1 MNQPFQ
7 GVPGQQQNP
16 PGSQPPP
23 PVGGAPVVTGGY
35 GQAPPVG
42 QPWPSAYPPPPAGP
56 GVPPPADGGAPKR
69 KQGLLK
75 KVIFGALAIV
85 VVIAVKFAIG
95 FVIGGAA
102 QEVTAPETPATK
114 VGNCMAPDL
123 STDASQLKEVP
134 CDDPAATVK
143 IVHIL
148 PGKISE
154 VPDCPSGTDSV
165 LTSMFSTRF
174 GGERENGQLCV
185 RNLRGE
191 HPGDPGNGGGLWT
204 VGDCLDLKS
213 DQLTE
218 LKCAAGLSKITALV
232 KTEAECPAE
241 TKQRVPLQPL
251 VGREYSVICAK
262 PHR

>member
-16 PGSQPPP
+16 PGAQPSP
-23 PVGGAPVVTGGY
+23 PVGGVPVGAGEH
-35 GQAPPVG
+35 GQTPPAG
-42 QPWPSAYPPPPAGP
+42 QPWPSAYPPPVVGP
-56 GVPPPADGGAPKR
+56 GVPAPADGGAPK
-69 KQGLLK
+69 KKGGLLK

-85 VVIAVKFAIG
+85 VVIAAKFAIG
-95 FVIGGAA
+95 FVVGGAA

-114 VGNCMAPDL
+114 AGNCMAPDP
-123 STDASQLKEVP
+123 ASGADQFKEVP

-148 PGKISE
+148 PGTISD
-154 VPDCPSGTDSV
+154 VPDCPPDTDDV
-165 LTSMFSTRF
+165 LTSVFSTRF

-185 RNLRGE
+185 RNLSGE

-204 VGDCLDLKS
+204 IGDCLDLKS
-213 DQLTE
+213 DQLKE

-232 KTEAECPAE
+232 QTEADCPAG

-251 VGREYSVICAK
+251 AGRKYSVICAK
-262 PHR
+262 PSR